1 MSVFAPPA
9 DHSVEA
15 SEYYCSALAVGQ
27 AALALAPEIAQ
38 ARLAFESGDG
48 AY

>member
-48 AY
+48 VY

>member
-15 SEYYCSALAVGQ
+15 SENYCSALAVEQ
-27 AALALAPEIAQ
+27 AAPALAPEIAQ
-38 ARLAFESGDG
+38 GRLVFESGDG
-48 AY
+48 VY